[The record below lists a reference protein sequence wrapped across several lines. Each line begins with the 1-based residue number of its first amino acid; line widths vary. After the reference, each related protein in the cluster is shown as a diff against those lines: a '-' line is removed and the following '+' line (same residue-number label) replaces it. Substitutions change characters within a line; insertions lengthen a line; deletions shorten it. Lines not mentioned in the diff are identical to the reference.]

1 MAGEEEVQVV
11 ESSFVTPAADTPSR
25 ALPLSPFD
33 LMLAN
38 RGYTPLVHFYRRPE
52 TACDDFFDVTRL
64 KTALGKALVPFYPL
78 AGRLRAGADSRL
90 QIDCNGKG
98 MLFLVAQSRLTMD
111 DFNDFKPSSKQRR
124 LFVPHVDNSDGL
136 LWAAQVTFLKCGG
149 VVLGS
154 ATHHAAMD
162 GSVVF
167 HFFRTWSAFSR
178 DGDRA
183 MVNLPCH
190 DRTRLCARDP
200 SVVHPEALAVF
211 SPNIN
216 LPPQPGHVVNEV
228 VVFTLSKDQLSTLK
242 RISGGDAVST
252 FSAVSAHLWQC
263 MCLARMLPPDAT
275 TQLMFSANIR
285 RIMRPPLPDGYFGN
299 AIINLSVTDKVRD
312 ISSCELTYIVRRI
325 RDTHSRVNNEL
336 VHSAIDYLELTKRD
350 DERPAAGNLPVTNI
364 RVVSWL
370 GMPSY
375 DADFSWGRPL
385 AMFRAEPNRGGFV
398 HLIDSAEGDGSVRII
413 MSIEVAILSEFKRL
427 LYAKF
432 NNMLYSKF

>member
-98 MLFLVAQSRLTMD
+98 MLFLVAQCRLTMD

-136 LWAAQVTFLKCGG
+136 LWAAQVTFFKCGG
-149 VVLGS
+149 VALGT
-154 ATHHAAMD
+154 AVHHGTMD
-162 GSVVF
+162 GISTF
-167 HFFRTWSAFSR
+167 HFFQTWSTFSR

-183 MVNLPCH
+183 VVKLPYH
-190 DRTRLCARDP
+190 DRTHLCARYP
-200 SVVHPEALAVF
+200 PAVHPDTLSLF
-211 SPNIN
+211 CLKIN
-216 LPPQPGHVVNEV
+216 LSQPLGPVVNEV
-228 VVFTLSKDQLSTLK
+228 FTLRKDQLSTLK
-242 RISGGDAVST
+242 RICGGSGVST

-263 MCLARMLPPDAT
+263 MCLARQLPPNST
-275 TQLMFSANIR
+275 TRLAFAANIR
-285 RIMRPPLPDGYFGN
+285 RAMTPPFPDGYFGN
-299 AIINLSVTDKVRD
+299 AVINVSVADEARGIASGD
-312 ISSCELTYIVRRI
+312 LAYIAHRI
-325 RDTHSRVNNEL
+325 KDTLGRVDDEL
-336 VHSAIDYLELTKRD
+336 VRSAVDYLELDQAKRD
-350 DERPAAGNLPVTNI
+350 NSPAIGNLLATDM

-370 GMPSY
+370 SMPLY
-375 DADFSWGRPL
+375 DVDFSWGKPL
-385 AMFRAEPNRGGFV
+385 AVLRAESNRGGFA
-398 HLIDSAEGDGSVRII
+398 HLVDSAHGDGSVHIVMCI
-413 MSIEVAILSEFKRL
+413 DATILKEFKRL

-432 NNMLYSKF
+432 ESMVYSKF

>member
-1 MAGEEEVQVV
+1 MV

-52 TACDDFFDVTRL
+52 TAGDDFFDVTRL

-78 AGRLRAGADSRL
+78 AGRLRAGADGRL
-90 QIDCNGKG
+90 EIDCNGKG
-98 MLFLVAQSRLTMD
+98 MLFLVAHSRLTVD
-111 DFNDFKPSSKQRR
+111 DFSDFKPSSKQRR
-124 LFVPHVDNSDGL
+124 LFVPHANHSDSL
-136 LWAAQVTFLKCGG
+136 LWTTQVTFLKCGG

-154 ATHHAAMD
+154 AIHHAAMD

-190 DRTRLCARDP
+190 DRTRLSARDP
-200 SVVHPEALAVF
+200 PVVHPDGLAVF
-211 SPNIN
+211 SPKIN
-216 LPPQPGHVVNEV
+216 LPPQPGPVVNEV
-228 VVFTLSKDQLSTLK
+228 VGFTLAKDQLSTLK
-242 RISGGDAVST
+242 HISGGDGVST

-263 MCLARMLPPDAT
+263 MCLARNLPPDAT
-275 TQLMFSANIR
+275 TQLMFSANVR

-299 AIINLSVTDKVRD
+299 AIINLSVGDKAHAIASR
-312 ISSCELTYIVRRI
+312 ELSYIARRI
-325 RDTHSRVNNEL
+325 RDTHRRVNDEL
-336 VHSAIDYLELTKRD
+336 VHSAIDYLELAKRD
-350 DERPAAGNLPVTNI
+350 DERPATGNLPVTDI

-398 HLIDSAEGDGSVRII
+398 HLIDSAQGDGSGRII
-413 MSIEVAILSEFKRL
+413 MSIEAAILSEFKRL

-432 NNMLYSKF
+432 NMLYSKF

>member
-98 MLFLVAQSRLTMD
+98 MLFLVAQCRLTMD

-136 LWAAQVTFLKCGG
+136 LWAAQVTFFKCGG
-149 VVLGS
+149 VALGT
-154 ATHHAAMD
+154 AVHHGTMD
-162 GSVVF
+162 GISTF
-167 HFFRTWSAFSR
+167 HFFQTWSTFSR

-183 MVNLPCH
+183 VVKLPYH
-190 DRTRLCARDP
+190 DRTHLCARYP
-200 SVVHPEALAVF
+200 PAVHPDTLSLF
-211 SPNIN
+211 CLKIN
-216 LPPQPGHVVNEV
+216 LSQPLGPVVNEV
-228 VVFTLSKDQLSTLK
+228 FTLRKDQLSTLK
-242 RISGGDAVST
+242 RICGGSGVST

-263 MCLARMLPPDAT
+263 MCLARQLPPNST
-275 TQLMFSANIR
+275 TRLAFAAKIR
-285 RIMRPPLPDGYFGN
+285 RAMTPPFPDGYFGN
-299 AIINLSVTDKVRD
+299 AVINVSVADEARGIASGD
-312 ISSCELTYIVRRI
+312 LAYIAHRI
-325 RDTHSRVNNEL
+325 KDTLGRVDDEL
-336 VHSAIDYLELTKRD
+336 VRSAVDYLELDQAKRD
-350 DERPAAGNLPVTNI
+350 NSPAIGNLLATDM

-370 GMPSY
+370 SMPLY
-375 DADFSWGRPL
+375 DVDFSWGKPL
-385 AMFRAEPNRGGFV
+385 AVLRAESNRGGFA
-398 HLIDSAEGDGSVRII
+398 HLVDSAHGDGSVHIVMCI
-413 MSIEVAILSEFKRL
+413 DATILKEFKRL

-432 NNMLYSKF
+432 ESMVYSKF